1 MLKLFRYFKKYGII
15 ALLAPVFVLGEVAL
29 EVSIP
34 YLMSKIIDVGVANKD
49 IDYILITGLLM
60 IGMAF
65 LSLTCGALA
74 GKFGAWSAT
83 GFAKNVRQQMYYRI
97 QNFAFSNI
105 DKFSTA
111 SLITRLTT
119 DVTIVQDTTQM
130 CLRTLFRAPFM
141 LIAAMTM
148 VFNLNSRLAIVFL
161 CAIPFLA
168 ICLSLLIFIAFPKFI
183 ALFKKYDHLNSVI
196 QENLI
201 AIRTVKS
208 FVREDYEINKF
219 KDASAQIM
227 DFSKRAE
234 KIVIW
239 NGPIMQFTFFGCIL
253 ALTWFGGSRII
264 KGSMTTGELTGF
276 LSYINQI
283 LMSLMMISAI
293 FISIIMTRA
302 AAKRIF
308 EVIDETPEITPP
320 ENPVT
325 CVKDGSIE
333 FQNVS
338 FSYNKSDKYVLKDI
352 NLKIAHGQTVGL
364 IGGTGSSKSTLVQL
378 IPRLYE
384 VTKGKVLVGGID
396 VKDYDIKTL
405 RDSVGMVLQKNVL
418 FSGTIEENL
427 RWGNQDATM
436 DEIIRACKIAQA
448 HDFIMSFP
456 EGYQTRLDQGGIN
469 LSGGQRQR
477 VCIARAILK
486 NPRVLVFDDSTSAV
500 DTKTDAH
507 IRRALRD
514 ELKDVTKIIIA
525 QRVASIEDADM
536 IIVLDE
542 GEIKGL
548 GTHDE
553 LIKTSEIYKEV
564 YFSQKSMGEQNEQ
577 R

>member
-1 MLKLFRYFKKYGII
+1 MLKLFKYFKKYGII
-15 ALLAPVFVLGEVAL
+15 AVFAPIFVLCEVAL

-34 YLMSKIIDVGVANKD
+34 YLMSKIIDVGVANKN
-49 IDYILITGLLM
+49 IDYILITGLIM

-65 LSLTCGALA
+65 LSLTFGALA

-141 LIAAMTM
+141 LIAALTM
-148 VFNLNSRLAIVFL
+148 AFNLSPRLTLVFL

-168 ICLSLLIFIAFPKFI
+168 IGLFLLIFIAFPKFI

-219 KDASAQIM
+219 KDASKQIM
-227 DFSKRAE
+227 DFSKSAE

-239 NGPIMQFTFFGCIL
+239 NGPIMQFAIFGCIL
-253 ALTWFGGSRII
+253 AISWFGGNQII
-264 KGSMTTGELTGF
+264 QGRMTTGELTGF

-283 LMSLMMISAI
+283 MMSLMFISAI
-293 FISIIMTRA
+293 FINLIMTRA

-308 EVIDETPEITPP
+308 EVIDETPDITQPQ
-320 ENPVT
+320 NPIT
-325 CVKDGSIE
+325 HVKDGSIE

-352 NLKIAHGQTVGL
+352 NLKIEHGQTVGI

-378 IPRLYE
+378 IPRLYD
-384 VTKGKVLVGGID
+384 VTKGKVLVGGAD
-396 VKDYDIKTL
+396 VRDYDIKTL
-405 RDSVGMVLQKNVL
+405 RDSVGIVLQKNVL

-427 RWGNQDATM
+427 RWGHQDATM

-456 EGYQTRLDQGGIN
+456 EGYQTRLDQGGVN

-486 NPRVLVFDDSTSAV
+486 NPKVLIFDDSTSAV

-507 IRRALRD
+507 IRRALKND
-514 ELKDVTKIIIA
+514 LKDVTKIIIA
-525 QRVASIEDADM
+525 QRVASIEDADL

-548 GTHDE
+548 GTHKE
-553 LIKTSEIYKEV
+553 LIKINEIYKDV
-564 YFSQKSMGEQNEQ
+564 YLSQKNMGEQK
-577 R
+577 